1 VPECLRNNRK
11 RRQTVEETR
20 KSGVRTYRDLI
31 AWQKAMALA
40 EQAYRVTRAFPD
52 EEKFGLVSQMRRAA
66 VSVPSNI
73 AEGFGRAQRLDFR
86 RFLEMAK
93 GSLFEL
99 QTQAKLSRRLGWLK
113 GDSLAAMRDLAH
125 ELDAILSALI
135 RSKGTRSI

>member
-1 VPECLRNNRK
+1 M
-11 RRQTVEETR
+11 EETR

-99 QTQAKLSRRLGWLK
+99 QTQAELSRRLGWLK